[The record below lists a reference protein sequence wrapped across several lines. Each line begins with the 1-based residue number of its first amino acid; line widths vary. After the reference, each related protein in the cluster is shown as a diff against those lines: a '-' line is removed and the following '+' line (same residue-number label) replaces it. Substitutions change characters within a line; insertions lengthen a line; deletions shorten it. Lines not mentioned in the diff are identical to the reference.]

1 MISLEAYVPH
11 FSPRDLA
18 LVAMF
23 TALIAVLGM
32 PGGLTFFG
40 SVPVTLQSFGWMLTA
55 CLIGAWRGALTMV
68 VFNLLLVAGLP
79 IAAGGKGGL
88 GGLTG
93 PSGGYLVGAMF
104 GMFVTGL
111 IAQQV
116 HRRRVAAATQLAGL
130 FVACVVGCM
139 GVIYLVGIP
148 WTAWRLGSG
157 VLGVGQA
164 AVQFLPG
171 DLVKA
176 GLAAVVTAAVV
187 RAYPPIVAEREQRGV
202 RV

>member
-1 MISLEAYVPH
+1 MPH
-11 FSPRDLA
+11 FSSRDLA

-23 TALIAVLGM
+23 TALLAVLGL
-32 PGGLTFFG
+32 PGGISFFG

-55 CLIGAWRGALTMV
+55 CLLGPWRAALTMI
-68 VFNLLLVAGLP
+68 VFNLLLIAGMP

-88 GGLTG
+88 GVITG
-93 PSGGYLVGAMF
+93 PSGGYLVGAIF
-104 GMFVTGL
+104 GMFVTGWL
-111 IAQQV
+111 ARQV
-116 HRRRVAAATQLAGL
+116 QRRHLGRTATLMGL
-130 FVACVVGCM
+130 FLACVIGCM

-157 VLGVGQA
+157 TLGVAQA

-176 GLAAVVTAAVV
+176 GLAALVTVTVAA
-187 RAYPPIVAEREQRGV
+187 AYPPIVAERKDD
-202 RV
+202 RVTA